1 MFSSTRRNMQIK
13 TAKRI
18 KSRWRKRS
26 ERKVKLYGKRG
37 EGEEK
42 SVSWRNLL
50 HSRLFCLLRAFF
62 HFTSDEPRCLS
73 QSVWHLPLV
82 VISDVCN
89 VLASHFSDQINWIC
103 LVRSDSPS
111 AAMPD
116 KLVGPAQWIDVS
128 CVNVLMLHHEW
139 VRNVGEV
146 TTLSTLIIA
155 LLVPETNLTSSIP
168 SLHPV
173 GGASRPL
180 LAQFICWHLISKIN
194 RIAHR
199 HKDAFGSP
207 EK

>member
-1 MFSSTRRNMQIK
+1 MK
-13 TAKRI
+13 KKKR
-18 KSRWRKRS
+18 KESETSRKA
-26 ERKVKLYGKRG
+26 G

-50 HSRLFCLLRAFF
+50 HSRFF
-62 HFTSDEPRCLS
+62 FFLSIFTSDEPRCLS

-89 VLASHFSDQINWIC
+89 VLASHFSDRINWIC
-103 LVRSDSPS
+103 ACSPL
-111 AAMPD
+111 AMLD

-139 VRNVGEV
+139 VRNVAEV

-168 SLHPV
+168 SLRSV
-173 GGASRPL
+173 GGVVPL
-180 LAQFICWHLISKIN
+180 VPFSLNSYVGISLVRLIVSHIATKMLLDPPKSSKL
-194 RIAHR
+194 RR
-199 HKDAFGSP
+199 VDG
-207 EK
+207 